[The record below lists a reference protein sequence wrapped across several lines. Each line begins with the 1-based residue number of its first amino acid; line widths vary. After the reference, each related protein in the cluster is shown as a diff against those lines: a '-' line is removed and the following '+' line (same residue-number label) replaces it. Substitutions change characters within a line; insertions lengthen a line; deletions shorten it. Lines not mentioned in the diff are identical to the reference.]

1 MHNFQCSR
9 VSDRFPRK
17 TLSEW
22 NEGMKRATGGD
33 RTETKTCET
42 IPSYPSGNVILFW
55 TGSDSFKLF
64 FRGFPLHFEPRP
76 VVSLCDSRAQ
86 RRMLTGYPC
95 QRQAQNMEPLPPEQ
109 ESSELVCS
117 FLYPPAPRRLPISA
131 FDRFRRISMVPVVS
145 KTVVNFLRN
154 KSS

>member
-1 MHNFQCSR
+1 
-9 VSDRFPRK
+9 
-17 TLSEW
+17 
-22 NEGMKRATGGD
+22 MKRAAGGD

-95 QRQAQNMEPLPPEQ
+95 QRQAQNMEQLSPPSGTRIQ
-109 ESSELVCS
+109 RTGVLFFVSSCS
-117 FLYPPAPRRLPISA
+117 TQVA
-131 FDRFRRISMVPVVS
+131 DKRFRSVPSNIDGSGGFQDGGQFSS
-145 KTVVNFLRN
+145 K
-154 KSS
+154 